1 MPTWWS
7 QDCLCPMETSTL
19 GKQQGAKE
27 IAEIGKQDFLQGVLD
42 DFIKNKIFDY
52 LQDVIDDF
60 GEGSSL

>member
-7 QDCLCPMETSTL
+7 PDCLCPMETSTL

-27 IAEIGKQDFLQGVLD
+27 IAEIGKQD
-42 DFIKNKIFDY
+42 Y
-52 LQDVIDDF
+52 LQDVLDQDYYYLQDVLDDF